1 MLRIWGRLSSINVRK
16 VVWAAQEVGLP
27 FERMEAGGAFGV
39 VNTPDYRQMNP
50 NAMVPVLQDG
60 DLTLWESNTIV
71 RYLCAKYASST
82 LYPGPL
88 EARFKAERWMDWQQ
102 TALNPATRNAFLQL
116 IRTPASAQQPDL
128 IRQSVD
134 ETESLMT
141 LLEVQ
146 LSAHE
151 FVAGEQFSM
160 ADIPVACEIHR
171 WFGLPRTRIKHHHIE
186 RWYGGLQQRQA
197 SQGVL
202 DIALS

>member
-16 VVWAAQEVGLP
+16 VVWAAQEVGIP
-27 FERMEAGGAFGV
+27 FERIEAGGAFRV
-39 VNTPDYRQMNP
+39 VNTPDYREMNP

-71 RYLCAKYASST
+71 RYLCAKYASDT

-88 EARFKAERWMDWQQ
+88 EDRFKAERWMDWQQ

-116 IRTPASAQQPDL
+116 IRTPASAQLPEL

-141 LLEVQ
+141 LLEAQ
-146 LSAHE
+146 LSSHE
-151 FVAGEQFSM
+151 FIAGEHFSM

-186 RWYGGLQQRQA
+186 RWYEGLRHRPA

-202 DIALS
+202 DVALS

>member
-27 FERMEAGGAFGV
+27 FERIEAGGAFGV

-60 DLTLWESNTIV
+60 ALTLWESNTIV
-71 RYLCAKYASST
+71 RYLCAKYAGDT
-82 LYPGPL
+82 LYPAPL
-88 EARFKAERWMDWQQ
+88 EARFNAERWMDWQQ
-102 TALNPATRNAFLQL
+102 TALNPATRNAFVQL

-134 ETESLMT
+134 ETEHLLT
-141 LLEVQ
+141 LLEAQ
-146 LSAHE
+146 LSEQA
-151 FVAGEQFSM
+151 FVAGEHFSM

-171 WFGLPRTRIKHHHIE
+171 WFGLPRTRAPHRHIE
-186 RWYGGLQQRQA
+186 RWYQGLQQRRA

-202 DIALS
+202 DLALS